1 MNDPILHS
9 HSGIERDLCMS
20 KHWVLVDAKFSPM
33 FSLQDLGHVFTRRG
47 VKYVEVRTLA
57 FVKKNGT
64 FKNYSE

>member
-20 KHWVLVDAKFSPM
+20 KQWVLVDYKFANK
-33 FSLQDLGHVFTRRG
+33 FSLQDLGHVFEKKG
-47 VKYVEVRTLA
+47 VKYVEARTLA
-57 FVKKNGT
+57 FVKANGV